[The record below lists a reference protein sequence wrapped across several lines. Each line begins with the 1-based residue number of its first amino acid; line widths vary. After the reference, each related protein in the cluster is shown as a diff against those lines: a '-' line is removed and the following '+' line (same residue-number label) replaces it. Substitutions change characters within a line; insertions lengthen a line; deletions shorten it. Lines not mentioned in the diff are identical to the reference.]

1 MKKNKFILTVLV
13 FALSLCMLVA
23 CGEKSGG
30 ILPGATKAVA
40 ENNPL
45 RITITI

>member
-13 FALSLCMLVA
+13 FALALCMLVA
-23 CGEKSGG
+23 CGENRG

>member
-13 FALSLCMLVA
+13 FALALCMLVA
-23 CGEKSGG
+23 CGEKPGD
-30 ILPGATKAVA
+30 PTGATKAVA
-40 ENNPL
+40 EKNPL